1 MSKVEMQLNSRGI
14 VELMKSPE
22 IVKILQENADS
33 IVQRCPNG
41 VYETSQFIGRSR
53 ANVSIA
59 TRDKETYFRNLN
71 DNELLKALGG
81 SK

>member
-1 MSKVEMQLNSRGI
+1 MQLDSRGI
-14 VELMKSPE
+14 VELMKSQE
-22 IVKILQENADS
+22 IVEMLQEKADS

-59 TRDKETYFRNLN
+59 TSDKETYFRNLH